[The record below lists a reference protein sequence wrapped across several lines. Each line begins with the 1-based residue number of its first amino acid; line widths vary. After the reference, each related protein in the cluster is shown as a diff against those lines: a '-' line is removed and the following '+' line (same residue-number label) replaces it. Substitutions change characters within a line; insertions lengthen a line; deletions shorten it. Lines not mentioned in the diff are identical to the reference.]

1 MPTEPIAVSAN
12 SPPVLS
18 GNQFW
23 NVSLGV
29 SSTYTVSV
37 TDPDNDDIT
46 VSMEADIDGGSFDT
60 QTLTVTWTPQTLQA
74 FVLKYE

>member
-1 MPTEPIAVSAN
+1 MLIEQITLSAN
-12 SPPVLS
+12 SPPVLH
-18 GNQFW
+18 GDQFW

-37 TDPDNDDIT
+37 TDPDNDDVT
-46 VSMEADIDGGSFDT
+46 VSMETDVDGGSFDD